1 MTVKG
6 SLAPVG
12 RQVKGYNDARFC
24 CPHNCKVERVSD
36 TKTIVLNTAINTIQ
50 RDGYAALSMR
60 QLATDCDIK
69 LASLQYHFNTWDAL
83 IEAIAAHIV
92 EEYASHWNGDSEAFK
107 TVSLSMFVDFILS
120 DIERLES
127 SRMWPQLRAWGLV
140 EPRMKDMLAGI
151 YSHYMKYLTHK
162 FTQLGCEDPKLEA
175 LTMMI
180 TLEGASI
187 FVGKGSTYHRQLKR
201 VKMQVLENLEHRFG
215 KEALA

>member
-1 MTVKG
+1 MTVG
-6 SLAPVG
+6 CSLTPVS
-12 RQVKGYNDARFC
+12 RQVKSCNDAISNC
-24 CPHNCKVERVSD
+24 SHTCKVERVSD
-36 TKTIVLNTAINTIQ
+36 TKRTILNKAINIIQ

-83 IEAIAAHIV
+83 IEAIAAHILK
-92 EEYASHWNGDSEAFK
+92 EYASHWNGDGEAFEA
-107 TVSLSMFVDFILS
+107 VSLTMFVDFILS

-127 SRMWPQLRAWGLV
+127 ARLWPQLRAWGLV
-140 EPRMKDMLAGI
+140 EPRMKVMLADT

-162 FTQLGCEDPKLEA
+162 FTQLGCEEPKLEA

-187 FVGKGSTYHRQLKR
+187 FVGKGSTYYRQLKR
-201 VKMQVLENLEHRFG
+201 VKRQLLVNLENRFG
-215 KEALA
+215 KKALA